1 MPLNVFINTT
11 MKYFL
16 ILILFSLFTTACNQN
31 EIIEERIIQ
40 DEDLVSK
47 KSDCPEDS
55 LFFALMN
62 SIDNDS
68 SLFIASSLNYTSNNG
83 STISGSALID
93 ENNMIHKLTSI
104 DNDTLHE
111 TTFNY
116 YYLNS
121 KKRVSTELIYD
132 YQKDSNYYHQ
142 IISFYDTSGICMY
155 TGFKYCEDLNLSYER
170 IYLKADYLKE
180 MDDQPA
186 KNIIQQQG
194 SFETNFRAFF
204 HFDNYNLEFIKVG
217 GNDGLYSSMLAIS
230 KESPLIK
237 KIRNNRERYVGSP
250 LLIEFTNVEESDG
263 FSYQLLLDAKLKP

>member
-1 MPLNVFINTT
+1 

-16 ILILFSLFTTACNQN
+16 ILFLFSLFITACNQN
-31 EIIEERIIQ
+31 EIKEEYINQ
-40 DEDLVSK
+40 ENVSISK
-47 KSDCPEDS
+47 NSDYPEDS

-68 SLFIASSLNYTSNNG
+68 SLFIASSLNYTSNDG

-93 ENNMIHKLTSI
+93 GNNMIHQLTSI

-111 TTFNY
+111 TTFDY

-142 IISFYDTSGICMY
+142 IISFYDTSGTCIY
-155 TGFKYCEDLNLSYER
+155 TGFKYFEDLNLSSER
-170 IYLKADYLKE
+170 TYLKADYFKE
-180 MDDQPA
+180 MGDQPA
-186 KNIIQQQG
+186 LSIIQQQG
-194 SFETNFRAFF
+194 SFETNFRGFF
-204 HFDNYNLEFIKVG
+204 ALEAYNLEFIKVG

-237 KIRNNRERYVGSP
+237 KIRNNRERYIGRP
-250 LLIEFTNVEESDG
+250 LIIEFTNVEESDG
-263 FSYQLLLDAKLKP
+263 FSYQLLLEAKLKP